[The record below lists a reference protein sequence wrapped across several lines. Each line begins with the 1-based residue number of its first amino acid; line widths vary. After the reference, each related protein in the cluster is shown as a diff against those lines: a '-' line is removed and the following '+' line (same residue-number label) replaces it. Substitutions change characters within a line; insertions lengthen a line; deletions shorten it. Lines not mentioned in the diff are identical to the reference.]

1 MGWRRL
7 RSARLSAR
15 ARFACLADEGGAL
28 DLSNLC
34 TAGEE
39 VTDTTFVMQKNGG
52 LQQSSEVE
60 EVAERGALQPLADTE
75 ARMLRLALSE
85 AKGNLSLAARL
96 PCISRPTLAHRL
108 KKHNIS

>member
-15 ARFACLADEGGAL
+15 ARFTCLADEGGAL
-28 DLSNLC
+28 DLSHLF

-39 VTDTTFVMQKNGG
+39 VTDTTFVVQKNGG

-60 EVAERGALQPLADTE
+60 ESPGHRRAEPSCSGASSCSVQRKPFTHSIGGRLQIGPAWPGVPFCAGAIPPL
-75 ARMLRLALSE
+75 R
-85 AKGNLSLAARL
+85 
-96 PCISRPTLAHRL
+96 
-108 KKHNIS
+108 